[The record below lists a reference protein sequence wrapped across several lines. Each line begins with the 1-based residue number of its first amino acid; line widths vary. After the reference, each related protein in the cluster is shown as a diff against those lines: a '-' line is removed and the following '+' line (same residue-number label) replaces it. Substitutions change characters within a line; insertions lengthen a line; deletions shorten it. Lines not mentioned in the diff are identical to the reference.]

1 MTFGKTRA
9 SETFERAE
17 VQPALEL
24 AVDRVLE
31 GLGTKLDALDVPH
44 TRRMIRALVRIAAR
58 IARVRGCD
66 ARTFLVIA
74 LDCFNSEQVVSTRVQ
89 A

>member
-1 MTFGKTRA
+1 MTFGKT
-9 SETFERAE
+9 STSKTFERAE

-24 AVDRVLE
+24 AVDRVLQ
-31 GLGTKLDALDVPH
+31 GLGTKLDLLDVPH
-44 TRRMIRALVRIAAR
+44 SRRMIRALMRIAAR
-58 IARVRGCD
+58 VARARGCD

-74 LDCFNSEQVVSTRVQ
+74 FHCFESENSVSTRVQ

>member
-1 MTFGKTRA
+1 MSFGKT
-9 SETFERAE
+9 STSKTFERAE

-24 AVDRVLE
+24 AVDRVLL
-31 GLGTKLDALDVPH
+31 GLGTQLDTLDVPH

-58 IARVRGCD
+58 MAGVRGCD
-66 ARTFLVIA
+66 ARTFLMIA
-74 LDCFNSEQVVSTRVQ
+74 LDCFNSEQALSTRVQ